1 MQWLKREHPLK
12 EKMLPTDWLGDKGA
26 ELVAQALES
35 LLDDIAHNPQ
45 HRMREAFDAAVQRLI
60 VRLQT
65 DPDYAERAEQVRHYL
80 LHDEKLAAYLRDL
93 WSRMRQRLAADLDN
107 PKSHIAR
114 KLAGMGRWLG
124 QSLGIPLQM
133 PAQHPF
139 NPLPLLRLALAHGR
153 NGSINRFVAQ
163 AVMQHAWVG
172 GLDANAPERLQV
184 LRELLLEQKHAEE
197 AGEEVKQWLRSN
209 TDQAKQAGV
218 FGVPAWEVDGK
229 VFWGQDALP
238 MLRSYLQGDSWFDA
252 HWSALESIPS
262 SLKA

>member
-1 MQWLKREHPLK
+1 MKHITFYLDFVSPYAWLALEQMP
-12 EKMLPTDWLGDKGA
+12 
-26 ELVAQALES
+26 QALQGISHHIEYRPV
-35 LLDDIAHNPQ
+35 LLGALLQGDANPGPAGIPAK
-45 HRMREAFDAAVQRLI
+45 R
-60 VRLQT
+60 T
-65 DPDYAERAEQVRHYL
+65 WTYRHV
-80 LHDEKLAAYLRDL
+80 
-93 WSRMRQRLAADLDN
+93 S
-107 PKSHIAR
+107 
-114 KLAGMGRWLG
+114 WLG

-197 AGEEVKQWLRSN
+197 AGEDVKQWLRSN
-209 TDQAKQAGV
+209 TDQAKQVGV

-238 MLRSYLQGDSWFDA
+238 MLRSYLQGDAWFEPQWEA
-252 HWSALESIPS
+252 AAQVESG
-262 SLKA
+262 LKKS